1 MRAERPGGK
10 EVDLIQYLRDLGP
23 VGSEAAYQR
32 LTGYAFVRRY
42 VEGKVVADI
51 GWDEVGPGP
60 RLLGE
65 SAKSVTG
72 LVGSTKA
79 AGLASAAYPAPN
91 VEYREADPSDLPYPE
106 DHFDIVVALR
116 MFEKTE
122 QPESMVKETR
132 RVLKAEGTLIVAARD
147 RMATGGG
154 EQGVYVS
161 EFRELLN
168 RHFERIQLYRLEA
181 VAGGLVSPASGEA
194 AGASIESASLALS
207 YTRPDA
213 GFPPARCVIAV
224 CGETDALERVQPPYL
239 LLDRDGRVFDECE
252 DRAEDM
258 ELLRE
263 EIRRMQETEVQA
275 FQDTL
280 KLHRTEI
287 AHLRAQ
293 VRRARAQEKLA
304 RAQEKA
310 RRDQLRA
317 MEEST
322 TWRLLEPYRQ
332 LRRRLDAVRGRRS
345 GNTEGGSDD
354 R

>member
-1 MRAERPGGK
+1 VRAERPVGQ
-10 EVDLIQYLRDLGP
+10 EVDLTQYLRDLGP
-23 VGSEAAYQR
+23 AGSEAAYQR

-60 RLLGE
+60 RLLAE
-65 SAKSVTG
+65 SARSVTV
-72 LVGSTKA
+72 LAGSTEA
-79 AGLASAAYPAPN
+79 AGLASAAYPAAN
-91 VEYREADPSDLPYPE
+91 VEYGEADPSDLPYPE

-116 MFEKTE
+116 MFEKME
-122 QPESMVKETR
+122 QPESIIKEAR
-132 RVLKAEGTLIVAARD
+132 RVMKAEGTLIVAARD
-147 RMATGGG
+147 RMAAGGG
-154 EQGVYVS
+154 EQGVNVS
-161 EFRELLN
+161 EFQELLK

-181 VAGGLVSPASGEA
+181 VAGGLVSPASGES

-207 YTRPDA
+207 YARPGA
-213 GFPPARCVIAV
+213 GFPPARCLIAV

-293 VRRARAQEKLA
+293 VRRARAQEKA
-304 RAQEKA
+304 M
-310 RRDQLRA
+310 RDQLRA

-322 TWRLLEPYRQ
+322 TWRLFEPYRQ
-332 LRRRLDAVRGRRS
+332 LRRRLDAARGGRS
-345 GNTEGGSDD
+345 GNTEGDD
-354 R
+354 S